1 MKRKS
6 LLLAFLGL
14 SFWLVASAIAA
25 QSLGDFARQQ
35 REKQKEAKK
44 AAKVYTNDD
53 LPARPPQEGATAA
66 AGISPIS
73 AQAGAETG
81 AAKPA
86 TEAKPPEEAPP
97 PAKRE
102 KSEDKIKT
110 RDYWDGAFKAARDQL
125 ARAQEEQQLV
135 QDEIQLLQMQEGRE
149 LQQDLKAEAAQ
160 KIAARKDELETKLAA
175 TAKAQKALADL
186 EQEFKE
192 SGAPEDWSK

>member
-1 MKRKS
+1 MKTKS

-14 SFWLVASAIAA
+14 SSWLVASTIAA

-44 AAKVYTNDD
+44 AAKVYTNDE

-66 AGISPIS
+66 AGISPTS

-86 TEAKPPEEAPP
+86 TEAKPPEAPP
-97 PAKRE
+97 TKAE
-102 KSEDKIKT
+102 KPEDKIKT
-110 RDYWDGAFKAARDQL
+110 RDYWEGAFKAARDQL
-125 ARAQEEQQLV
+125 TRAQEEQQLV
-135 QDEIQLLQMQEGRE
+135 QDEIQLLQMQEARE
-149 LQQDLKAEAAQ
+149 LQQDVKAEAAQ

>member
-14 SFWLVASAIAA
+14 SFWLVASTIAA

-44 AAKVYTNDD
+44 AAKVYTNDE
-53 LPARPPQEGATAA
+53 LPARPPQEGPTAA
-66 AGISPIS
+66 AGISPTS
-73 AQAGAETG
+73 AQAGEETG
-81 AAKPA
+81 AQKPA
-86 TEAKPPEEAPP
+86 AEAKPPEAPP
-97 PAKRE
+97 PAQGE
-102 KSEDKIKT
+102 KAEDKTKT
-110 RDYWDGAFKAARDQL
+110 RDYWEGAFKAARDQL

-135 QDEIQLLQMQEGRE
+135 QDEIQLLQMQDARE
-149 LQQDLKAEAAQ
+149 FQQDVKAEAAQ
-160 KIAARKDELETKLAA
+160 KIAARKAELETKLAA

-192 SGAPEDWSK
+192 SGAPEDWNK